1 MATIPP
7 ACTTCARNMGPHCL
21 AMETWEPRC
30 WARTEDADRVRREL
44 LRAVYYCRERE
55 HGRAA
60 REVLAEL
67 RALERSWAAVE
78 AYEQMT
84 KGA

>member
-1 MATIPP
+1 
-7 ACTTCARNMGPHCL
+7 
-21 AMETWEPRC
+21 METWEPRC

-44 LRAVYYCRERE
+44 LRAVWYCRLRR
-55 HGRAA
+55 HHRAA

-67 RALERSWAAVE
+67 AALERRWAAAE
-78 AYEQMT
+78 AYAELT